1 MTDARAKPSPRKTR
15 GRSTG
20 PRSTSG
26 KQRSARNAFKHGLSI
41 PATQTVLAA
50 EVAELASKISGG
62 NDEPLELAISIAEA
76 QITLL
81 RARRLRSEL
90 INRAVA
96 DPQFTSSKDSVR
108 YIRFL
113 GRLLRAEETGRFGA
127 ALQREALEWSQQ
139 RRESALER
147 HARALKELA
156 CELRKLDRYEE
167 RALSRRKFAIRRFD
181 NARNCLMSWF

>member
-26 KQRSARNAFKHGLSI
+26 KQRSARKAFKHGLSI
-41 PATQTVLAA
+41 PAMQTVLAA

-62 NDEPLELAISIAEA
+62 NDELLEHAISIAEA

-113 GRLLRAEETGRFGA
+113 GRLLRAEDTGRFGA
-127 ALQREALEWSQQ
+127 ALQREAPAKAPSSGTPAPSRSWHASFGSSTDTRSERFPVASLRSG
-139 RRESALER
+139 ALTMPGT
-147 HARALKELA
+147 A
-156 CELRKLDRYEE
+156 
-167 RALSRRKFAIRRFD
+167 
-181 NARNCLMSWF
+181 